1 MFDSVLL
8 GVVCTRAIVN
18 GEELFAMYPS
28 FIVPAMK
35 KAAVFLAFS
44 LIIAAPMAAQTTE
57 FGVLFGGSKR
67 VEKHSE
73 AATGTQLMNPG
84 FSFSNSAVDLY
95 YAMQVDPG
103 TMFKVQVG
111 RIDGPVAFRE
121 TETRG
126 GDVVTVRRD
135 VDGQVQ
141 HAEGIVE
148 YRFSEPFGS
157 TGLFAGV
164 GMYRQTATGMNA
176 TTDYGFPFGVT
187 ADFPI
192 SRTYGFIVAAT
203 YHLTNA
209 DFRPRYFAASAGFRI
224 GF

>member
-1 MFDSVLL
+1 MFDSI
-8 GVVCTRAIVN
+8 CTRVIVN

-28 FIVPAMK
+28 LIVPAMR

-67 VEKHSE
+67 IVKNHE
-73 AATGTQLMNPG
+73 AASGTELLNPG
-84 FSFSNSAVDLY
+84 FSFSNSSVDIY
-95 YAMQVDPG
+95 YALQVDPG

-111 RIDGPVAFRE
+111 RIDGPVAFQE
-121 TETRG
+121 TETVG

-135 VDGQVQ
+135 LNGQVQ

-164 GMYRQTATGMNA
+164 GMYRHTASGVSS

-192 SRTYGFIVAAT
+192 TRTYGLIVAAT

-209 DFRPRYFAASAGFRI
+209 DFHPRYVTASAGFRI

>member
-1 MFDSVLL
+1 MFDSI
-8 GVVCTRAIVN
+8 CTRVIVN

-28 FIVPAMK
+28 LIVPAMR

-67 VEKHSE
+67 VIKNRE
-73 AATGTQLMNPG
+73 AASGTDLLNPG
-84 FSFSNSAVDLY
+84 FKFSNSSVDIY
-95 YAMQVDPG
+95 YALQVDPG

-121 TETRG
+121 QEVRG
-126 GDVVTVRRD
+126 ANVVNVRHDVN
-135 VDGQVQ
+135 GQVQ
-141 HAEGIVE
+141 HVEGLIE
-148 YRFSEPFGS
+148 YRFSEPYGS

-164 GMYRQTATGMNA
+164 GMYRQTAQGVNS
-176 TTDYGFPFGVT
+176 TTDYGFPIGLT

-192 SRTYGFIVAAT
+192 TRTYGFIAAAT
-203 YHLTNA
+203 YHFTNA
-209 DFRPRYFAASAGFRI
+209 DFRPRYLTVSGGLRI